1 MSQQLLKD
9 QYIQVEDIRTHYWA
23 VGDGE
28 KCVVLIH
35 ALGGFIEHWKC
46 NIAALSMNHRVYAP
60 DLVGFGRSETPE
72 VPYSIPYLAEF
83 VHLFI
88 QVQGINKATL
98 IGESMGGGIA
108 LSFALQYP
116 QQVEKLV
123 LASFVGVGKEA
134 ALILRMLTLPV
145 VGELLT
151 LPNRKVSEITVRQL
165 FHNQDKVPESLIKKA
180 YEIYSLPGIQRCYLR
195 TLRSMMN
202 PRGVKSEVYQPIL
215 DHLEEIQAPTL
226 VIWGAQDKILPVAHA
241 HTAANRIPNA
251 KLHIFDQCKH
261 IPNIEHAE
269 AFNTLVTNFLT
280 NGSSPAA

>member
-1 MSQQLLKD
+1 MSQEVLKD
-9 QYIQVEDIRTHYWA
+9 QYIQVEDIRTRYWA

-35 ALGGFIEHWKC
+35 ALGGFIEHWEC
-46 NIAALSMNHRVYAP
+46 NIAALSKNQRVYAP
-60 DLVGFGRSETPE
+60 DLVGFGRSETQD
-72 VPYSIPYLAEF
+72 VPYSIPYLADF
-83 VHLFI
+83 VQRFMH
-88 QVQGINKATL
+88 VQGIDRATL

-108 LSFALQYP
+108 LRFALRYP

-151 LPNRKVSEITVRQL
+151 LPNRKMSEITVRQL
-165 FHNQDKVPESLIKKA
+165 FHNQKEVPESLIKKA

-195 TLRSMMN
+195 TLRATMN
-202 PRGVKSEVYQPIL
+202 LGGVRSEVYRPIL
-215 DHLEEIQAPTL
+215 DHLGEIQAPTL

-241 HTAANRIPNA
+241 HTAVNRLPNA
-251 KLHIFDQCKH
+251 RLHIFDQCKH

-269 AFNTLVTNFLT
+269 AFNTLVNDFLT
-280 NGSSPAA
+280 DGV